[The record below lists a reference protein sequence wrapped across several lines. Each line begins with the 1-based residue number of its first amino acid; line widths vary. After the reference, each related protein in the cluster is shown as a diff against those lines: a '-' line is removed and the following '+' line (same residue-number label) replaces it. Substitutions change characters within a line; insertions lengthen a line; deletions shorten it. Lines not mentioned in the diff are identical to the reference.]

1 LEIKMKPVSVLLIDD
16 NPTFL
21 RATTQF
27 LEAHEDMAIVGTFDK
42 GEEALAQVLDLRP
55 QVVLVD
61 LAMINLPGLQV
72 IPRLR
77 KTMPQVGII
86 ALTLMNSNNFRQ
98 AALKAG
104 ADDFIP
110 KATMRTDLIPAIQK
124 VARSDRKGMAE
135 PTALVSDNGSKA
147 VRRLLVIEDNAELRR
162 LYSRALGRTGFEVHT
177 AGTIQQAQ
185 EMLDNSRFDV
195 LLCDVHMGSDRG
207 TDLLREYGD
216 TLATSGTLII
226 VVSGQSQYRSTCED
240 LGADFFLEKP
250 VAINTLVTLLNRVAA
265 QQ

>member
-1 LEIKMKPVSVLLIDD
+1 MEPISVLLLDD

-21 RATTQF
+21 RATAQF
-27 LEAHEDMAIVGTFDK
+27 LEAHEDMTVVGTFDK
-42 GEEALAQVLDLRP
+42 GEEALAQALNLQP

-61 LAMINLPGLQV
+61 LAMISLPGLEV

-86 ALTLMNSNNFRQ
+86 ALTLMNTNNFRR

-135 PTALVSDNGSKA
+135 PTAVVSDNGSGA
-147 VRRLLVIEDNAELRR
+147 TRRLLVIEDNAELRR
-162 LYSRALGRTGFEVHT
+162 LYSRALRRTGFEVCM

-185 EMLDNSRFDV
+185 ELLDDSRFDV
-195 LLCDVHMGSDRG
+195 VLCDIHMGSDRG
-207 TDLLREYGD
+207 TDLLREYGN

-226 VVSGQSQYRSTCED
+226 VVSGQAQYRNTCED

-250 VAINTLVTLLNRVAA
+250 VAISTLVTLLNRVAA
-265 QQ
+265 QH